1 MELAEHAPAGMA
13 IEELALVVELLVN
26 DVVDEDEE
34 ELLEDVVDVE
44 DDEGLV
50 DEADA
55 LDGVEFAESVLL
67 SELHPDTDRSTAP
80 ATTTIGFFIVFPK
93 PEVHGRH
100 RALVRSLR
108 LTKAEPRCL
117 PDERSTTGANEVFFV
132 SRASTRASPVPG
144 AQAIWGP
151 RDL

>member
-117 PDERSTTGANEVFFV
+117 PDERSTTGANEVFFRV
-132 SRASTRASPVPG
+132 EGQHPG
-144 AQAIWGP
+144 ISCPGGSG
-151 RDL
+151 DLGTA